1 MRLRDVMRILDATV
15 LTGEDKLDQEIEA
28 ACGCDLI
35 SDLLAFTRARM
46 LVLTGLVTSQIIRAA
61 EMMDLSG
68 IVFVRGKRPTPEIV
82 AMAAEAG
89 IPVLCTSYPLYES
102 AGLLFE
108 AGLRGKCAWPRA
120 ADEGTAGAGTE
131 DAGGGSAGSRNGQG
145 VRTGTMTDTG
155 AGASTGV
162 GSDTGGRTRA
172 AGGG

>member
-1 MRLRDVMRILDATV
+1 MRVLDATV
-15 LTGEDKLDQEIEA
+15 LTGEDKLDEEIEG

-35 SDLLAFTRARM
+35 SDLLAFTKARM

-68 IVFVRGKRPTPEIV
+68 IVFVRGKRPTAEIV

-89 IPVLCTSYPLYES
+89 IPILCTSYPLYES

-120 ADEGTAGAGTE
+120 EDHGTPGVGAESSGEGVADSHDGQDSRASAPA
-131 DAGGGSAGSRNGQG
+131 AGG
-145 VRTGTMTDTG
+145 G
-155 AGASTGV
+155 AGASATARAGCE
-162 GSDTGGRTRA
+162 DARTRV